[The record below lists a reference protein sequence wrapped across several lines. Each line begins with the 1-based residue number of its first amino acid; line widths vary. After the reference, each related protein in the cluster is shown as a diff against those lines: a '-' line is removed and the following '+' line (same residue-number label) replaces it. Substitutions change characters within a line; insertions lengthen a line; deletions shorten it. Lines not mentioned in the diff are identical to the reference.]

1 MPPMIISPP
10 PTKLPKVSTTLPG
23 SPVVR
28 IRRVEDTFRE
38 ILNSVVNSNNVGKND
53 ISKISCTNSALN
65 RMINAMEMLTISIT
79 SNKML
84 GIGIIKKITAQSRYA
99 AIPKSAFF
107 MVIFLL
113 PS

>member
-1 MPPMIISPP
+1 M
-10 PTKLPKVSTTLPG
+10 
-23 SPVVR
+23 
-28 IRRVEDTFRE
+28 EDTFRE